1 MESNDIIMMS
11 GFGFSR
17 QNKIVKEY
25 ISFPDL
31 LEIINDLKLSD
42 RISEQE
48 ALHIFNEIDFS
59 SSGKILKGTFLTY
72 VEKNSAKGDYALL
85 YRELCNSYTTKS
97 EIIIEKL
104 WSILNYFKSRGDVH
118 FSEDVEWIID
128 TIVSDNIYEPTINLV
143 SVNKKEESFLS
154 LVTSIESIKNRKKDL
169 EQIALSDDKYKT
181 NTFFSINKVSRPKQ
195 RELLSLS
202 SSDNLFRLPNYDS
215 LSTDINKSLNLLSMV
230 NSFTFNIFNLSEIAG
245 LDTIKLLTSDIFT
258 KKDYFDKLIK
268 KSTFNSFIK
277 EVSLG
282 YYRTNPYHNDIHSA
296 DVLQTVFVMLSQGLL
311 EEV

>member
-1 MESNDIIMMS
+1 METNDDIMN

-17 QNKIVKEY
+17 QSKIIKDY
-25 ISFPDL
+25 ISFLDL
-31 LEIINDLKLSD
+31 LEIISNLKLSD
-42 RISEQE
+42 QISELE
-48 ALHIFNEIDFS
+48 ALRIFNEIDFNS
-59 SSGKILKGTFLTY
+59 CGKILKGTFLTY

-128 TIVSDNIYEPTINLV
+128 TIANDNIYEPTINLI

-181 NTFFSINKVSRPKQ
+181 NTFFSINKFSHPKP
-195 RELLSLS
+195 REIPFF
-202 SSDNLFRLPNYDS
+202 SSDNLYRLPSCDS
-215 LSTDINKSLNLLSMV
+215 LTTDINKSLNLLSKV
-230 NSFTFNIFNLSEIAG
+230 NSFSFNIFDLSSIAG
-245 LDTIKLLTSDIFT
+245 LDTIKLLTTDIFT

-268 KSTFNSFIK
+268 KSTFKSFIK
-277 EVSLG
+277 EVSSG

-296 DVLQTVFVMLSQGLL
+296 DVVQTVFVMLSQGLL